1 MLFLW
6 GRWRLGRWNLIGDG
20 TVAAEV
26 VPDDSSSSASFSP
39 IRASPMSRSHS
50 LFSFCWHRRS
60 RAWTVA
66 GAPCGSAD
74 QFGSLLMSLF
84 RARLL
89 APEEKRR
96 LEDTSAYDAPG

>member
-1 MLFLW
+1 
-6 GRWRLGRWNLIGDG
+6 
-20 TVAAEV
+20 
-26 VPDDSSSSASFSP
+26 
-39 IRASPMSRSHS
+39 
-50 LFSFCWHRRS
+50 
-60 RAWTVA
+60 VA

-96 LEDTSAYDAPG
+96 LEDTAAYDAPG